1 MSSLLLRRAG
11 SAALAIGLLS
21 ACSLLVVGSDV
32 QCQND
37 GDCGKLAAGA
47 TCSAD
52 KVCVGGGVGGACK
65 VNADCPDQNGGP
77 ALCRKSDHTCVAL
90 LSQDCPRILAKGAA
104 AVKNDDAIILGTI
117 FSLKGVNQASGVART
132 NSAELAASEIEEN
145 IVGLPGGTGGKPRP
159 LVFVACDDSS
169 DNTIATRAA
178 QHLKDVGAPAL
189 IGPGGSGLV
198 TAAAQNATIPGGMFL
213 ITPSATSTSL
223 SAFNNLVWRTAPS
236 DVLQAVAL
244 RDQINALETKFK
256 VDNPAVTKV
265 KLTIVYQNNTYGSGL
280 LDAMTK
286 TLLLNGKPFG
296 DPSNVG
302 FATPITYDATTLDP
316 TAAAGQVTT
325 DKPHLIVLVGT
336 SEIITKFLVPVEA
349 NWPASGTPRP
359 LYLLAD
365 AARKQEALDAAK
377 ASDPLRVRIR
387 GTVPG
392 TSNALFSAFNVRYQG
407 KYSAT
412 ASTFGMAGAYDSVY
426 LLLYGMASIGA
437 QPITGASLATSMA
450 KMMGGTK
457 IDVGPDGLKTAMPAL
472 GSGNAI
478 DITGASGPLDFDL
491 VAHEAQSDIDV
502 WCIGKDGT
510 GATIFSSSG
519 RFYDATKTQMTGVV
533 SCP

>member
-1 MSSLLLRRAG
+1 MSSLDLRHVGAV
-11 SAALAIGLLS
+11 ALTLGLVS
-21 ACSLLVVGSDV
+21 ACSFLVVGGDV
-32 QCQND
+32 QCEKD
-37 GDCGKLAAGA
+37 ADCAKLSATA

-52 KVCVGGGVGGACK
+52 KVCVGGGSGSCK
-65 VNADCPDQNGGP
+65 VNADCPDQSGGP
-77 ALCRKSDHTCVAL
+77 ALCRKSDHVCVAL

-104 AVKNDDAIILGTI
+104 AVKNDDAIVLGTI

-169 DNTIATRAA
+169 DNTVAERAA
-178 QHLKDVGAPAL
+178 KHLKDIGAPAL

-198 TAAAQNATIPGGMFL
+198 TAVAQNATIPAGLFL

-223 SAFNNLVWRTAPS
+223 SAFDNLVWRTAPS

-244 RDQINALETKFK
+244 RDQINALEIKFK
-256 VDNPAVTKV
+256 ADNPSVTAV
-265 KLTIVYQNNTYGSGL
+265 KLSIVYQNNAYGSGL

-286 TLLLNGKPFG
+286 TLNLNGMPVGAAGNAGLFKPI
-296 DPSNVG
+296 S
-302 FATPITYDATTLDP
+302 YDATTLDP
-316 TAAAGQVTT
+316 TAAAGQVST

-336 SEIITKFLVPVEA
+336 SEIITKLLVPVET

-365 AARKQEALDAAK
+365 AARKQDALDAAK
-377 ASDPLRVRIR
+377 ASEPLRLRIR

-392 TSNALFSAFNVRYQG
+392 TSNPLFSAFNVRYQG
-407 KYSAT
+407 KYTAT
-412 ASTFGMAGAYDSVY
+412 ASVFGMAGAYDSVY

-437 QPITGASLATSMA
+437 KPITGAALATAMA
-450 KMMGGTK
+450 KMVGGTK
-457 IDVGPDGLKTAMPAL
+457 IDVGPDAFKTALPAL
-472 GSGNAI
+472 GTGNAI
-478 DITGASGPLDFDL
+478 DISGASGPLDFDL
-491 VAHEAQSDIDV
+491 TAHEAQSDIDV

-510 GATIFSSSG
+510 GATIFTSSG
-519 RFYDATKTQMTGVV
+519 RYYDASKTQMTGTVT
-533 SCP
+533 CL